1 MEPEGLENNEIYLNG
16 LSTSLPY
23 QVQYDII
30 RTVKGLEN
38 AEIIRPGY
46 AIEYDF
52 VKPYQL
58 THGLMVKKIPGLFLA
73 GQINGTSGYEE
84 AGCQGLIAGIN
95 ASLYIDK
102 KNPFTISRR
111 EGYTGVLIDDLVT
124 KSTDEPYRMFTS
136 RAEYRLLLREN
147 NADLRLSEKGYNI
160 GLLGRK
166 SYKRMKEKQQFIS
179 ETIDIIKKTRISP
192 NQETNQIIEKM
203 GTTPIKKSYTL
214 EEILKRPEIKISS
227 LVEQFDIVKLVNS
240 QYYNY
245 LEEVEEEI
253 KYQGYILKKEREDRQ
268 RKKYN
273 QAKIPEEIDY
283 DSIKTLSNEV
293 KEKIK
298 LIKPTTISELSN
310 ISGVTPSAV
319 DYIIIHLKN
328 DQTYKNN

>member
-1 MEPEGLENNEIYLNG
+1 
-16 LSTSLPY
+16 
-23 QVQYDII
+23 
-30 RTVKGLEN
+30 
-38 AEIIRPGY
+38 
-46 AIEYDF
+46 
-52 VKPYQL
+52 
-58 THGLMVKKIPGLFLA
+58 
-73 GQINGTSGYEE
+73 
-84 AGCQGLIAGIN
+84 
-95 ASLYIDK
+95 
-102 KNPFTISRR
+102 
-111 EGYTGVLIDDLVT
+111 
-124 KSTDEPYRMFTS
+124 
-136 RAEYRLLLREN
+136 
-147 NADLRLSEKGYNI
+147 
-160 GLLGRK
+160 
-166 SYKRMKEKQQFIS
+166 MKEKQQFIS